1 MSAFLVKNCH
11 YVHNT
16 YFFAFA
22 NNYCQNIKK
31 CGKWLQKI
39 RLGQANRIKLMFSI
53 LIKKSYNIEA
63 NRKK

>member
-1 MSAFLVKNCH
+1 M
-11 YVHNT
+11 YIIPI
-16 YFFAFA
+16 FFAFA

-39 RLGQANRIKLMFSI
+39 RLVQANRIKLMFSI